1 MIILYFDLQLQFIY
15 ASYQKQQVKNFK
27 KTTTLFSLKDIF
39 QPKLLSSS
47 VIQYK
52 AIEIEFITGRKC

>member
-27 KTTTLFSLKDIF
+27 KTATLFSLKDMF

-52 AIEIEFITGRKC
+52 AIEV